1 MIQKLK
7 KIPKKQE
14 KIFKESDVAVLL
26 ENLNDNI
33 KIVAEG
39 QTSLRAEMHQEIGGL
54 RTEMNTKIE
63 SEIGG
68 LRAEMNTKIES
79 EIGGLRE
86 EMNTKIESE
95 IGGLRAEMRDSFKS
109 ILQYLSRIEDEV
121 MEIKEEIRELREKK
135 LDKEKFF
142 VLEDQFG
149 AMRKDIRECQ
159 TFLKIK

>member
-26 ENLNDNI
+26 ENVNDNI
-33 KIVAEG
+33 KILAEG
-39 QTSLRAEMHQEIGGL
+39 QTGL
-54 RTEMNTKIE
+54 NQRMD
-63 SEIGG
+63 G
-68 LRAEMNTKIES
+68 LDQKMD
-79 EIGGLRE
+79 GLGKNLSQR
-86 EMNTKIESE
+86 ID
-95 IGGLRAEMRDSFKS
+95 GLEQEMRDNFKS
-109 ILQYLSRIEDEV
+109 ILQYLSRIEDEI
-121 MEIKEEIRELREKK
+121 MGIKEDIRELKEKK

-142 VLEDQFG
+142 ILENQFG